1 MTDDAQLAEIARYL
15 RVLVALEVR
24 KATDGKTKQ
33 QSVEMLSN
41 AGLDAGTIAD
51 LTGIP
56 KTTVAPIVSRL
67 KKNP

>member
-1 MTDDAQLAEIARYL
+1 MTDDTQLAEIARYL

-33 QSVEMLSN
+33 QSIELLAS
-41 AGLDAGTIAD
+41 AGLDTSAISD

-56 KTTVAPIVSRL
+56 KTTVAPVLSRL
-67 KKNP
+67 KKAQ